1 MKKARRRSVSALRFC
16 KRTRDG
22 PPRAVSTDV
31 NGDEQVLRPPVVED
45 LGIARLAL
53 GSTGRLS
60 RQLARLIR
68 ARSP

>member
-31 NGDEQVLRPPVVED
+31 NGDEQVLRLAAPRMPPLTTSSV
-45 LGIARLAL
+45 
-53 GSTGRLS
+53 
-60 RQLARLIR
+60 
-68 ARSP
+68 PWM